1 MKALTNWLADPA
13 ISFTLIILVFFF
25 VFPITSRLEKLNRK
39 LKIDLL
45 WSKWGGVAIFAALVL
60 FFGWGLTDENF
71 RLIVTKPDN
80 VPIVGLVFLVAFFT
94 WYAMKQAREND
105 LRAAQGGK
113 PLEAT
118 DKEKVLVWPDLIYIE
133 FISLILATVLLF
145 AWSIL
150 VKAPL
155 EEPAN
160 PTLSPNPSKAPWY
173 FLGLQEMLVYY
184 DPWLAGIVL
193 PTLIMVGLIA
203 IPYMDTGEQGK
214 GFYSYSG
221 RKRAIST
228 FMFGFLVLW
237 TFLII
242 VGTFLR
248 GPNWNFFGPFEV
260 WDANKRVV
268 LNNVNL
274 SEYIYV
280 FLLETGLPRGWFVR
294 EIWGILLVLGYFAI
308 LPALLA
314 KTVFRNLYERWGTV
328 RYSTFIVLLLM
339 GLALPI
345 KMYTR
350 WLFNMKYFVS
360 IPEFFL
366 NI

>member
-1 MKALTNWLADPA
+1 MKAIINWLADPA
-13 ISFTLIILVFFF
+13 ISFTLIILVFFL
-25 VFPITSRLEKLNRK
+25 VFPITDRLEKISKR

-45 WSKWGGVAIFAALVL
+45 WTNTGGLVALGVLVL
-60 FFGWGLTDENF
+60 FFAWGLTDENF
-71 RLIVTKPDN
+71 RLIVSKPDN
-80 VPIVGLVFLVAFFT
+80 VPIVGLIFLVGFFT
-94 WYAMKQAREND
+94 WLAMKQAREND
-105 LRAAQGGK
+105 NRLIQGAK
-113 PLEAT
+113 PLEAD
-118 DKEKVLVWPDLIYIE
+118 DKSKVLVWPDLIYIE
-133 FISLILATVLLF
+133 FICLILATVLLF
-145 AWSIL
+145 AWSIF

-160 PTLSPNPSKAPWY
+160 PTVSPNPSKAPWY

-203 IPYMDTGEQGK
+203 IPYMDTSDQGQ

-237 TFLII
+237 TFLIV

-280 FLLETGLPRGWFVR
+280 FLLETGLPRGWLIR
-294 EIWGILLVLGYFAI
+294 EIWGILLVVGYFAI
-308 LPALLA
+308 APGLLA
-314 KTVFRNLYERWGTV
+314 KTVFRNLYERWGVV
-328 RYSTFIVLLLM
+328 RFSTFTVLLLM

-345 KMYTR
+345 KMYMR
-350 WLFNMKYFVS
+350 WLFNLKYIVS

>member
-1 MKALTNWLADPA
+1 VKAVINWIADPA
-13 ISFTLIILVFFF
+13 ISFTLLILVFLL
-25 VFPITSRLEKLNRK
+25 VFPLTNRLERLSKR

-45 WSKWGGVAIFAALVL
+45 WTKQGGIVIFGALFL
-60 FFGWGLTDENF
+60 FFGWGITDENF
-71 RLIVTKPDN
+71 RLIVSKPDN
-80 VPIVGLVFLVAFFT
+80 VPIVGLIFLVAFFV
-94 WYAMKQAREND
+94 WYSMKQAREND
-105 LRAAQGGK
+105 QRTGAGGK
-113 PLEAT
+113 PLEAL
-118 DKEKVLVWPDLIYIE
+118 DKEKILVWPDLIYVE

-184 DPWLAGIVL
+184 DPWLAGVVL
-193 PTLIMVGLIA
+193 PTLIIVGLIA
-203 IPYMDTGEQGK
+203 IPYMDTGEAGR
-214 GFYSYSG
+214 GFYSFTD

-228 FMFGFLVLW
+228 FMFGFLLLW

-248 GPNWNFFGPFEV
+248 GPNWNFFGPFEF

-268 LNNVNL
+268 SNNVNL
-274 SEYIYV
+274 SEYVYV
-280 FLLETGLPRGWFVR
+280 FLLETGLPRGWLVR

-308 LPALLA
+308 LPGLLA
-314 KTVFRNLYERWGTV
+314 KTAFRNLYDRWGTV
-328 RYSTFIVLLLM
+328 RDSFFIVLLLM

-345 KMYTR
+345 KMYGR
-350 WLFNMKYFVS
+350 WLFNLKYIVS